1 MRIDLFRFVHWRHA
15 RLSLIY
21 ITYLLTYLP
30 TYLANNRYKLTN
42 KQTQINKK
50 WTKSAAF
57 NNIIIITAI
66 ALAATTATIGLSHV
80 GTVRVTCSTTKTRK
94 WTNCR
99 RSSGMRCRRSAFRCE
114 SRSRQGMITAMWY
127 LATQPVGCHSP
138 PAIQSSPVTSLTSSH
153 CQSVDE
159 LTFSR
164 PAAAAAITQ
173 THSVYADALPQQ
185 NYYNIQQ
192 Q

>member
-1 MRIDLFRFVHWRHA
+1 MD
-15 RLSLIY
+15 
-21 ITYLLTYLP
+21 
-30 TYLANNRYKLTN
+30 TN
-42 KQTQINKK
+42 KQTLLTINRRIN
-50 WTKSAAF
+50 AVF
-57 NNIIIITAI
+57 NIIITAI
-66 ALAATTATIGLSHV
+66 AVASTTTTIGLSHV

-185 NYYNIQQ
+185 NYITSSSSNGSSWRWYSWYYC
-192 Q
+192 